1 MAYVAGHATVETL
14 GRVGPGAAEVDV
26 TAGVGT
32 DGAGTAV
39 VGTVVDAESL
49 GADTAN
55 RRAD

>member
-1 MAYVAGHATVETL
+1 MAGHATVETVD
-14 GRVGPGAAEVDV
+14 RVGSGAAEVDV